1 MILKTRTKSVTH
13 RIYELLH
20 HRMNLSAKDKRDY
33 ENQVKGFEGELQFD
47 SFMEPYHKSGIV
59 LNGLNLSNGDY
70 EFQVDSC
77 IVLNDVLYL
86 YEVKNYS
93 GSYYYKDGQIYSKS
107 GYLLLSPLGQTDRSM
122 VHFHNKLRSLGFR
135 VQIKPYVVFVRP
147 KFSIHSLPP
156 NDSILFPNQLHSHF
170 KYVFSQS
177 GQETVEETRL
187 AKQILALHN
196 EDYHPKN
203 LPEYRW
209 EDLQKGILCPEC
221 FSFEHADTRQTC
233 FCVACGHKETI
244 ADAILRSAKEI
255 LLLFPD
261 LRLTTNLVWEWCGGI
276 YSKKRVRRQLVKNF
290 RRHRSG
296 TGTFY
301 TAL

>member
-20 HRMNLSAKDKRDY
+20 HRMNLSAKEKRNY
-33 ENQVKGFEGELQFD
+33 EYQVKGFEGELQFD
-47 SFMEPYHKSGIV
+47 SFMEPYHESGIV

-93 GSYYYKDGQIYSKS
+93 GSYYYKDGQIYSQS

-135 VQIKPYVVFVRP
+135 VQIKPYVVFVHP

-170 KYVFSQS
+170 QYIFSRS
-177 GQETVEETRL
+177 GTPTKKDVQL
-187 AKQILALHN
+187 ANHILALHN
-196 EDYHPKN
+196 ENYRPKN

-209 EDLQKGILCPEC
+209 EDLRKGILCPEC
-221 FSFEHADTRQTC
+221 FSFEHADTRQTR

-255 LLLFPD
+255 WLLFSD
-261 LRLTTNLVWEWCGGI
+261 MRLTTNLVWEWCGGI
-276 YSKKRVRRQLVKNF
+276 YSKERIRIVLKKNF
-290 RRHRSG
+290 QSHLSRRM
-296 TGTFY
+296 TYY
-301 TAL
+301 T

>member
-13 RIYELLH
+13 RVYELLH
-20 HRMNLSAKDKRDY
+20 HRMNLSAKEKRDY

-47 SFMEPYHKSGIV
+47 SFMKPYHESGIV

-93 GSYYYKDGQIYSKS
+93 GSYYYKDGQIYSQS

-135 VQIKPYVVFVRP
+135 VQIKPYVVFVHP
-147 KFSIHSLPP
+147 DFFVHSFPP
-156 NDSILFPNQLHSHF
+156 NDSFLFPNQLHAHF
-170 KYVFSQS
+170 KHMFSQG
-177 GQETVEETRL
+177 GQETIKETRL
-187 AKQILALHN
+187 ANQILALHN
-196 EDYHPKN
+196 ENYRPKN

-209 EDLQKGILCPEC
+209 EDLRKGILCPEC

-255 LLLFPD
+255 WLLFSD
-261 LRLTTNLVWEWCGGI
+261 MRLTTNLVWEWCGGI
-276 YSKKRVRRQLVKNF
+276 YSKERIRIVLKKNF
-290 RRHRSG
+290 QSHLSRRM
-296 TGTFY
+296 TYY
-301 TAL
+301 T

>member
-13 RIYELLH
+13 RVYELLH
-20 HRMNLSAKDKRDY
+20 HRMNLSAKEKRDY

-47 SFMEPYHKSGIV
+47 SFMEPYHKTGIV

-70 EFQVDSC
+70 EFQVDC
-77 IVLNDVLYL
+77 CVVLNEILYL
-86 YEVKNYS
+86 YEVKNYG
-93 GSYYYKDGQIYSKS
+93 GSYYYKDGQIYSQS

-135 VQIKPYVVFVRP
+135 VQIKPYVVFVHP
-147 KFSIHSLPP
+147 DFFVHSLPP
-156 NDSILFPNQLHSHF
+156 NDSFLFPNQLHAHF
-170 KYVFSQS
+170 KHMFSQG
-177 GQETVEETRL
+177 GQETIKETRL
-187 AKQILALHN
+187 ANQILALHN
-196 EDYHPKN
+196 ENYRPKN

-221 FSFEHADTRQTC
+221 FSFEHADTRQNR
-233 FCVACGHKETI
+233 FCVACGRKETI

-276 YSKKRVRRQLVKNF
+276 YSKERIRIVLKKNF
-290 RRHRSG
+290 QSHLSRRM
-296 TGTFY
+296 TYY
-301 TAL
+301 T